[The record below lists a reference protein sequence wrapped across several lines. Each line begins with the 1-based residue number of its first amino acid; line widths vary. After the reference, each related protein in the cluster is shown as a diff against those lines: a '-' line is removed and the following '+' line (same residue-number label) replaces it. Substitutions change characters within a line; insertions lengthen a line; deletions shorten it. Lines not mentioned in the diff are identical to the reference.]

1 MREVASIKQNKNKFS
16 VLLLILFSFWLMAF
30 CLILPEAAAQSA
42 LRALFLCAKSVV
54 PSLAVFMI
62 CSKILIKTGFCEK
75 LSRTPLRHLCPRLGI
90 SCGGLTAFLV
100 GLISGFPMGAVILSE
115 LVLRGEISK
124 EEARQMM
131 PFCNNAGPAFVI
143 GTVGAAFFGSVSLGA
158 VLFAA
163 QTAAAV
169 TAVLLTA
176 KRRRMTGAA
185 ESILPAGHA
194 PKQNISAARIVS
206 SSVSESALSLV
217 SVCGFVVFFTVLSDS
232 FLVIWKRLAQHSFG
246 AILRGVFE
254 ISGGLSA
261 LGETGEFP
269 FAVLLAVCGGILGF
283 GGISVWMQAADRA
296 EAGSI
301 PMEGYLSGR
310 MLCSLL
316 CALYAVLFGAS
327 PQKSFS
333 SFAVILMLLAG
344 LLLYAAVVSI
354 KNKGF
359 FKKRVE
365 K

>member
-62 CSKILIKTGFCEK
+62 CAKILIKTGFCKK
-75 LSRTPLRHLCPRLGI
+75 LSRTSLRHLCPRLGI

-131 PFCNNAGPAFVI
+131 PFCNNAGPAF
-143 GTVGAAFFGSVSLGA
+143 A
-158 VLFAA
+158 
-163 QTAAAV
+163 
-169 TAVLLTA
+169 
-176 KRRRMTGAA
+176 
-185 ESILPAGHA
+185 AGHA

-254 ISGGLSA
+254 ISGGLSS

-296 EAGSI
+296 EAGLI